1 VPTATSDSETT
12 DEYYESDGAGLVP
25 TAEPITSLLRP
36 EECLFIIFA
45 TALIVLLA
53 ITGEFHIVA
62 HSLFT
67 ALRFVAIVA
76 ALAFVVFVRA
86 YIRAGRRPE
95 NADSLA
101 RLRESSRVALMAV
114 RGFGTLFFCLAIYE
128 TLHDLTPVLCKHVYD
143 QWLIDSDHFVLHVDV
158 GRWLNDHIGSP
169 AMTRVLTYCYIS
181 YAFTS
186 PIYAAYQYI
195 RGNFRQFHDF
205 ALAITITAFIGYT
218 GYLLLP
224 AVGPYLFQ
232 HNVYPDALP
241 GWGHGDMLDVIAK
254 FKGSARDAFPSLH
267 TAMTTV
273 VLGCMWR
280 DGRKVF
286 WRYLPIALGLY
297 LATMYLRVH
306 YATDVAAGFVV
317 GGVALF
323 VAPKINKW
331 WYARRPGAL
340 QSSSLEST
348 QVPLQRQD
356 DAVPA

>member
-1 VPTATSDSETT
+1 MPLGSAWRQRVARAASVVTSR
-12 DEYYESDGAGLVP
+12 
-25 TAEPITSLLRP
+25 LRP

-45 TALIVLLA
+45 TALIVLLGV
-53 ITGEFHIVA
+53 TGQVHIVA
-62 HSLFT
+62 HQLFKG
-67 ALRFVAIVA
+67 LRFVAIVT
-76 ALAFVVFVRA
+76 ALVSVVFVRA
-86 YIRAGRRPE
+86 YLRAGRRPE
-95 NADSLA
+95 NADA
-101 RLRESSRVALMAV
+101 RTKLREGSSVALMAV

-143 QWLIDSDHFVLHVDV
+143 QWLIDSDHFALHVDV

-169 AMTRVLTYCYIS
+169 TMTHLLTYCYIS

-205 ALAITITAFIGYT
+205 ALAITVTAFIGYT

-224 AVGPYLFQ
+224 AVGPYVFQ
-232 HNVYPDALP
+232 HNLYPDALP
-241 GWGHGDMLDVIAK
+241 GWGHGGLLDVIAK
-254 FKGSARDAFPSLH
+254 LKGSARDAFPSLH

-280 DGRKVF
+280 DARKIF
-286 WRYLPIALGLY
+286 WAYLPIALGLY

-323 VAPKINKW
+323 VGPKINRW
-331 WYARRPGAL
+331 WYAQKPRAL
-340 QSSSLEST
+340 QSSSLEIT
-348 QVPLQRQD
+348 RVPRQRQD
-356 DAVPA
+356 EVVSA

>member
-1 VPTATSDSETT
+1 MPSGSAWRQRVARAASVVTAR
-12 DEYYESDGAGLVP
+12 
-25 TAEPITSLLRP
+25 LRP

-45 TALIVLLA
+45 TALIVLLGV
-53 ITGEFHIVA
+53 TGQVHIVA
-62 HSLFT
+62 HRLF
-67 ALRFVAIVA
+67 AGLRFVAIVA
-76 ALAFVVFVRA
+76 ALALVVFVRA
-86 YIRAGRRPE
+86 YLRAGRRPE
-95 NADSLA
+95 NADA
-101 RLRESSRVALMAV
+101 RTKLREGSSVALMAI

-158 GRWLNDHIGSP
+158 GRWLNDHIGSST
-169 AMTRVLTYCYIS
+169 MTHLLTYCYIS

-224 AVGPYLFQ
+224 AVGPYVFQ
-232 HNVYPDALP
+232 HNIYPDALP
-241 GWGHGDMLDVIAK
+241 GWGHGGLLDVIAK
-254 FKGSARDAFPSLH
+254 LKGSARDAFPSLH

-280 DGRKVF
+280 DARKIF
-286 WRYLPIALGLY
+286 WWYLPIALGLY

-323 VAPKINKW
+323 VGPKINRW
-331 WYARRPGAL
+331 WYAQKPRAL
-340 QSSSLEST
+340 QLSSLEGT
-348 QVPLQRQD
+348 RVPLQRQD
-356 DAVPA
+356 EVVSA